1 MPIKKLQGG
10 EKFMNS
16 SVKNMHDKLFS
27 KLLPYHELLVT
38 IVINWTFISSK
49 DWKNNVILIMGKL
62 PRLGFWLSHLFL
74 RQRCQAM
81 VQRREMGKTQG
92 SYWVNK
98 LKSPRMLRWLSLQD
112 RMRENKHVTKSRKLN
127 REPQNK
133 QRVSLGVAICI
144 V

>member
-1 MPIKKLQGG
+1 MKKNLWTQ
-10 EKFMNS
+10 
-16 SVKNMHDKLFS
+16 VLNMHDKLFS

-49 DWKNNVILIMGKL
+49 DWKHNVILIMGKL